1 MATHAR
7 LLPRPSPGASAVPTR
22 PHATTFVPRP
32 SVTPITA
39 AATAAAVAPS
49 MQTTTTSTTAPPSEG
64 TEVLSSFLWFHQ
76 DRYWNEAAHLLP
88 QVLRLPAK
96 PPTTVTN
103 ETEQQEDDAGRNHN
117 ANTNDDTQDA
127 HPRISSCNPAGP
139 LLHPVVA
146 HLRFFSRVL
155 ASSSFFASTGDIVAF
170 ISVFAQLFREL
181 SAPLERA
188 SRSASRHVHS
198 GVTQLII
205 IIIFIIY

>member
-1 MATHAR
+1 
-7 LLPRPSPGASAVPTR
+7 
-22 PHATTFVPRP
+22 
-32 SVTPITA
+32 
-39 AATAAAVAPS
+39 

-76 DRYWNEAAHLLP
+76 DRYWNEVRYTTLGLLLLRGYLMMVMKVWLTLELLLVVPGGPPAPASAPITGQAADHRHGALEDGNDS
-88 QVLRLPAK
+88 QDDHEEE
-96 PPTTVTN
+96 N
-103 ETEQQEDDAGRNHN
+103 ETEQQEGDAGRNHN
-117 ANTNDDTQDA
+117 DNTNDHTQDA
-127 HPRISSCNPAGP
+127 HPRISSFNPAGS

-155 ASSSFFASTGDIVAF
+155 ASSFFASTADIVAF

-181 SAPLERA
+181 SAPLHVWKRA

-205 IIIFIIY
+205 I